1 MPKALTQNDWM
12 EAEMTCALQAVSPF
26 TSTQDELLHLV
37 FAGNYER
44 IHKDIREILFD
55 PIFDYHSNLTLPE
68 AGRLAYVRSR
78 LVHGRLERPLEI
90 LRNPLRLFALA
101 EWPSLLDIS
110 TFSLLMVHYNLC
122 FGTVFDHGS
131 TREDLADYFEELDTL
146 ASFGSYMATEL
157 GFGNNV
163 AAMRTEAVYDH
174 SRQVFILNTPDPL
187 AQKYMSYSG
196 FTDIPRMAVVLAK
209 LKVEGKDCGVFPFVV
224 RISGKDGL
232 LPGIRTALC
241 PEKPAQGLDNG
252 LTWFDHVV
260 LPRRSL
266 LTGDMGRISDEGRF
280 EPAIVNSRKRFLRAM
295 TRILPGRLCVASS
308 AVGMGRASVYIAL
321 RYAQNRLTNAPGR
334 NDMRVIEY
342 RSHQLALF
350 TALAKVYA
358 VTLLVNYA
366 KREFLAS
373 PDVVS
378 PDLNNLIAL
387 AKVLS
392 TWEMSEVAS
401 VCRERCGAQGMFSI
415 NRMNDYIQLLQ
426 GLVTAEGDSQV
437 LLATTAGQL
446 LAQEKPGNAGEPPVP
461 ERRNMLDA
469 DWLLMLLR
477 FRERRLWS
485 MNREAMDR
493 QGNKGYLEA
502 WNGVMNPAL
511 AAARLRGVATALQR
525 LHTAAQEAHD
535 PSVREALNLT
545 ASLYGLTEIQRDSGW
560 YLAHN
565 ALNAAQVIDMPAL
578 IDSLCVRLL
587 PHAPMLIEGFG
598 LTPEL
603 LRAPIAYDDYVAA
616 FCREASVGAG
626 YKATATHA

>member
-1 MPKALTQNDWM
+1 
-12 EAEMTCALQAVSPF
+12 MTCALNPALPF
-26 TSTQDELLHLV
+26 ASSQEELLHLI
-37 FAGNYER
+37 FDGNYER
-44 IHKDIREILFD
+44 IHKDVREVLTD
-55 PIFDYHSNLTLPE
+55 PVFDYRSNLTLAE
-68 AGRLAYVRSR
+68 AGRLAYTRSR

-90 LRNPLRLFALA
+90 LKNPLRLFALA

-122 FGTVFDHGS
+122 LGTVFDHGS
-131 TREDLADYFEELDTL
+131 TREDLADDLEELNSL
-146 ASFGSYMATEL
+146 ASFCSYMATEL

-163 AAMRTEAVYDH
+163 AALRTEAVYDH

-196 FTDIPRMAVVLAK
+196 FTDISRMAVVMAK
-209 LKVEGKDCGVFPFVV
+209 LKVEGKDCGVFPFIV
-224 RISGKDGL
+224 RISDKDGL
-232 LPGIRTALC
+232 RPGIRTAMC

-260 LPRRSL
+260 LPRRAL
-266 LTGDMGRISDEGRF
+266 LMGDMGRISDEGRF
-280 EPAIVNSRKRFLRAM
+280 EPTIANSRKRFLRAM

-334 NDMRVIEY
+334 NDMPVIEY

-350 TALAKVYA
+350 TCLAKVYA
-358 VTLLVNYA
+358 ITLLVNHA

-373 PDVVS
+373 SESVS

-387 AKVLS
+387 AKVLA
-392 TWEMSEVAS
+392 TWEMSDVAT
-401 VCRERCGAQGMFSI
+401 VCRERCGAQGMFSV

-437 LLATTAGQL
+437 LLATTAGQIL
-446 LAQEKPGNAGEPPVP
+446 SQEKPGNTVEPPAP
-461 ERRNMLDA
+461 EGRNMLDA
-469 DWLLMLLR
+469 GWLLMLLR
-477 FRERRLWS
+477 FRERKLWS

-493 QGNKGYLEA
+493 QSDAGYLQA

-511 AAARLRGVATALQR
+511 AAARLRGVATALQC
-525 LHTAAQEAHD
+525 LHTAAQSAQE
-535 PSVREALNLT
+535 PGVRTALGLM

-560 YLAHN
+560 YLAQS
-565 ALNAAQVIDMPAL
+565 ALTAAQVLDTPTL
-578 IDSLCVRLL
+578 IDDLCVSLQ
-587 PHAPMLIEGFG
+587 PHAPMLLEGFA

-603 LRAPIAYDDYVAA
+603 LRAPIAYDDYAAA
-616 FCREASVGAG
+616 FCREASVSAG
-626 YKATATHA
+626 TKPAAAHA